1 MAPHIIRFLDFP
13 CREKKLYML
22 CPGVAVR
29 EAIKVPWTTHKQVVI
44 CPSLQGMCFTTN
56 RLEHINIRWD
66 CSESVTYN
74 KLTDVIKF
82 VAWTSPI
89 DINGTGH
96 GTVYLYC
103 LETQWSLD
111 KCHYFV
117 PLPDAQHLWG
127 WPGHLA
133 SAWWSIFEWQFFW
146 DKHHHSYHFISTLF
160 EKLPATTAVQYM

>member
-56 RLEHINIRWD
+56 RLEHINIRSD

-74 KLTDVIKF
+74 KLTDLIKF

-103 LETQWSLD
+103 LETQGSLD

-127 WPGHLA
+127 WPGHLTLEINTIIHII
-133 SAWWSIFEWQFFW
+133 SLVLCLKDYQPPLLFSICNITRWYIL
-146 DKHHHSYHFISTLF
+146 S
-160 EKLPATTAVQYM
+160 